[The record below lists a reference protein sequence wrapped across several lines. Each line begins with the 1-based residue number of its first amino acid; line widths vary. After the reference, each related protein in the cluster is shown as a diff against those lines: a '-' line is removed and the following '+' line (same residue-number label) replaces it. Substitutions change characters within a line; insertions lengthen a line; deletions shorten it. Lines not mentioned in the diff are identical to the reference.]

1 MSFLHQQTRVKSDP
15 QNRLVELRNNRGETP
30 LLRASC
36 VGKVPS
42 LKVRSPTRPPCI
54 PTLRS
59 ILPSSSISTLFSTF
73 YGLLLARRVISVF

>member
-30 LLRASC
+30 LLRAGC

-42 LKVRSPTRPPCI
+42 LKVRSPS
-54 PTLRS
+54 LLHA
-59 ILPSSSISTLFSTF
+59 LPST
-73 YGLLLARRVISVF
+73 VFRWDVE